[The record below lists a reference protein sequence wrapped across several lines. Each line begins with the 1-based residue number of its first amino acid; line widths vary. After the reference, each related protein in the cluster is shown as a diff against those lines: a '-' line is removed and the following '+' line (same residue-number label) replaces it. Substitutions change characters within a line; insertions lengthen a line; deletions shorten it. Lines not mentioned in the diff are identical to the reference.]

1 MKKSFLK
8 TAAVILVASFMVSGA
23 FAASKK
29 TKKEAKNF
37 LFFIRNFL
45 FVVRI
50 FIEDMKSSFI
60 RVTFYVLV
68 LLEYIF

>member
-29 TKKEAKNF
+29 KDKKGKE
-37 LFFIRNFL
+37 
-45 FVVRI
+45 
-50 FIEDMKSSFI
+50 S
-60 RVTFYVLV
+60 
-68 LLEYIF
+68 